1 MGAVDTQSI
10 LGESFNGKTV
20 GVPAEAA
27 LNVVAPH
34 GLVTGDHV
42 LDGTGKKVTVMGQTG
57 GKGRTVVKDVFVAAF
72 ALFEGLVEDLIFFPE
87 FEDLSFKFRKIHLI
101 GNIFES
107 HINFSP

>member
-1 MGAVDTQSI
+1 MSAVDAQSI
-10 LGESFNGKTV
+10 LCKGFNGESV
-20 GVPAEAA
+20 GIPAETAFDI
-27 LNVVAPH
+27 VAPH

-42 LDGTGKKVTVMGQTG
+42 LDGTGKEVSVVGQSG

-72 ALFEGLVEDLIFFPE
+72 ALFKGLVEDLIFFPE